1 MTNSDESAEIA
12 PSIYHRDIAI
22 PAADSFYAAG
32 YAAINVHIASPLFEQ
47 QVETFI
53 FSAAL
58 AKRLSLPAAKT
69 FIAILPAWDVYLAA
83 WQKNSYKRRFGRA
96 FWYASGRNSRFI
108 KLKRFAARTA
118 VCAECFKGPFF
129 FVVEKRSGSFRVDE
143 SRVLAERNDSMRNPL
158 RYKRKDMLR
167 YLVKSIQMRVARGN
181 KQFPLSTQ
189 LLLRSVVK
197 LRQKIM
203 DSAL

>member
-1 MTNSDESAEIA
+1 MINSDESADIA

-69 FIAILPAWDVYLAA
+69 FIAILPVWDVYLAA

-108 KLKRFAARTA
+108 KLKRFAARTVICRHA
-118 VCAECFKGPFF
+118 ALAPSV
-129 FVVEKRSGSFRVDE
+129 FVTTCPPR
-143 SRVLAERNDSMRNPL
+143 A
-158 RYKRKDMLR
+158 
-167 YLVKSIQMRVARGN
+167 
-181 KQFPLSTQ
+181 
-189 LLLRSVVK
+189 LLLGRGVSVRFCRIC
-197 LRQKIM
+197 L
-203 DSAL
+203 AAN